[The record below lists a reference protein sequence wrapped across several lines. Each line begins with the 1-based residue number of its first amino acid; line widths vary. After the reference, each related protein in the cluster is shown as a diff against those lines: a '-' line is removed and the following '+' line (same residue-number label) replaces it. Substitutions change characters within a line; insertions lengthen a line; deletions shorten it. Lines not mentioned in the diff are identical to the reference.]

1 MCATCQLAK
10 NRRLDIWER
19 LIAHYGIVGDDPDA
33 VYAAKW
39 LEFRRGGLVH
49 LVWSGSPDI
58 YYFNLL
64 CVSAEDPGP
73 ENGLITCDKI
83 QELLDSPH
91 GFDEALE
98 LYMYERAIRRM

>member
-1 MCATCQLAK
+1 MCTTCQLAK
-10 NRRLDIWER
+10 NRRLDIWGR
-19 LIAHYGIVGDDPDA
+19 LIAHYGIVPDA
-33 VYAAKW
+33 AYAAKW
-39 LEFRRGGLVH
+39 VEVRRGGLVH

-58 YYFNLL
+58 FYYNLL
-64 CVSAEDPGP
+64 CVSAKDPSP

-98 LYMYERAIRRM
+98 LYIYERAVRRM